1 MRMDGYLIWL
11 VFLALAILSISIIQL
26 QAGRS
31 GRLQKDCRQM
41 QTSVHKLQDLL
52 RERETK
58 LDCLQRGN
66 SQLLKLKTRARDLEN
81 ELKRTKHTAE
91 YESAE
96 RLRYLEDY
104 AAHLGANPAALFLAT
119 FPPRGLHSI
128 ESHLASMLENA
139 RFEVIVVSP
148 WIKRQ
153 MWDRIAA
160 PLHKFTRQGG
170 RLVVFMRGSDS
181 DYSSGMSDD
190 IQNEVESL
198 GGEILFIHSL
208 HSKIYMIDRREAI
221 VTSANLSKGGIDD
234 NYEAGIWLNDPT
246 ALKEICAFIDDLYQC
261 GQSLGK

>member
-1 MRMDGYLIWL
+1 MEGYLIWL
-11 VFLALAILSISIIQL
+11 IFLALVILSISIIQL

-31 GRLQKDCRQM
+31 GRLQRDCRQM
-41 QTSVHKLQDLL
+41 QMNVHGLQDQI

-58 LDCLQRGN
+58 LDRLQRGY
-66 SQLLKLKTRARDLEN
+66 SQLLKLKTRASDLED

-91 YESAE
+91 YKSAE

-104 AAHLGANPAALFLAT
+104 IAHQGATPAALFLGT

-128 ESHLASMLENA
+128 ESHLTRMLENA

-160 PLHKFTRQGG
+160 PLHKFSRQGG
-170 RLVVFMRGSDS
+170 RLVVFMRGCES

-190 IQNEVESL
+190 IQNAVKSL
-198 GGEILFIHSL
+198 GGEVLFVHSL
-208 HSKIYMIDRREAI
+208 HAKIYVIDRREAI

-234 NYEAGIWLNDPT
+234 NYEAGIWLNDPNV
-246 ALKEICAFIDDLYQC
+246 LKDICAYIDDLRRCRQP
-261 GQSLGK
+261 